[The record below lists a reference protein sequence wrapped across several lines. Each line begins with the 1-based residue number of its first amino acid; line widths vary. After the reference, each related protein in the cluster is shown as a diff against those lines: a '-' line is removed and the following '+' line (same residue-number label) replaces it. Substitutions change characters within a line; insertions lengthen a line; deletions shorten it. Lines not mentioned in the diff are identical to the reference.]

1 MLANLSPPP
10 ADREMSM
17 GQRLDNARALYIE
30 AIGEGNYVEA
40 INSYAGARYTQ
51 HSTPVK
57 DGKEGFI
64 EFFADFTERNPIR
77 DIEIIRAFEDGPW
90 VFLHVVQTL
99 NGGEFRYVTADIFDT
114 DDDAKLIEH
123 WDIID
128 EISDTTASGRS
139 QVDGPIEISDFDQTE
154 ANKQLVTRFVNE
166 VLVAADY
173 GRLSEFVD
181 EDIAQHNPE
190 IADGIAALGAY
201 MAESAMRYIDVHN
214 VVGSGNFV
222 AVLAESEFDG
232 KRHAV
237 IDLCRVEA
245 AKIIEHWDVIEEI
258 TPEHTWVNSGKF

>member
-1 MLANLSPPP
+1 
-10 ADREMSM
+10 M
-17 GQRLDNARALYIE
+17 GQRLDNARALYSE

-40 INSYAGARYTQ
+40 INTSAGARYTQ

-77 DIEIIRAFEDGPW
+77 GIEIIRAFEDGPL

-99 NGGEFRYVTADIFDT
+99 NGGEFRYVTTDLFDT
-114 DDDAKLIEH
+114 DGDAKLIEH

-128 EISDTTASGRS
+128 EIRDSTASGRS
-139 QVDGPIEISDFDQTE
+139 QVAGPTEISDLEQTK
-154 ANKQLVTRFVNE
+154 ANKQLVTRFVSE
-166 VLVAADY
+166 VLVAGDY
-173 GRLSEFVD
+173 DRFSEFVA
-181 EDIAQHNPE
+181 EDIAQHNPN
-190 IADGIAALGAY
+190 IGDGIAALRVY
-201 MAESAMRYIDVHN
+201 TAESAMRYIDVHK

-222 AVLAESEFDG
+222 AVLAESELNG

-245 AKIIEHWDVIEEI
+245 GKITEHWDVIEEI